1 MSLISPEQRN
11 AIEKLRQRLVSS
23 ADTLTTNKAEVKQIR
38 NQSSEA
44 KVRGFTL
51 TQDEPAS
58 IGGEATG
65 PTPTDYL
72 IASVGMCEN
81 VIFVRNACLAGLSID
96 SLETSVSGV
105 WNMKGLFDIDG
116 IQPVFE
122 TITVE
127 TRVTSKEPVE
137 KLAEVARL
145 THRRCPVHATLSR
158 ATEMK
163 FTLIVNGQNIPL

>member
-1 MSLISPEQRN
+1 M
-11 AIEKLRQRLVSS
+11 
-23 ADTLTTNKAEVKQIR
+23 
-38 NQSSEA
+38 
-44 KVRGFTL
+44 
-51 TQDEPAS
+51 
-58 IGGEATG
+58 
-65 PTPTDYL
+65 
-72 IASVGMCEN
+72 
-81 VIFVRNACLAGLSID
+81 IFVRNACLAGLSID

-158 ATEMK
+158 ATEMR
-163 FTLIVNGQNIPL
+163 FTLIVNGQNVPL

>member
-1 MSLISPEQRN
+1 MI
-11 AIEKLRQRLVSS
+11 
-23 ADTLTTNKAEVKQIR
+23 
-38 NQSSEA
+38 
-44 KVRGFTL
+44 
-51 TQDEPAS
+51 QDEPAS
-58 IGGEATG
+58 IAGGATG

-72 IASVGMCEN
+72 MASVGMCEN
-81 VIFVRNACLAGLSID
+81 VIFVRNACLAGLSVD

-105 WNMKGLFDIDG
+105 WDMKGLFDIDG
-116 IQPVFE
+116 VQPFFK

-127 TRVTSKEPVE
+127 TRVTSKDPVA

-163 FTLIVNGQNIPL
+163 FTLLVNGQNIPL